1 MASRNRL
8 VRLSPALLLAVT
20 QIIIIQ
26 LGTTVPVV
34 EAQNTNFNFPFFGAQ
49 DQDSFLMVDDVQYF
63 AENSS
68 FLLNERAAALSIESC
83 ARLLY
88 SDPVRMKDSSSG
100 AVASF
105 QTAFTFQITSQ
116 NTMHGDGMSFTFVSN
131 SSFTGQTGG
140 GDLCLVQS
148 ANNGQAS
155 NQVFAVEFD
164 TYYNREYNDSSD
176 SHIGV
181 DINSVNSSWSYN
193 LCTGNAWNCSY
204 LTNGGYF
211 TAWIDY
217 DNASQSL
224 QVFFAN
230 GSLYNNTPKPRQ
242 AIITAAVPLTGLVG
256 DYMYVGFTSST
267 GRSFEVHQIQSWTF
281 TSTGIPTGANR
292 SRKVGII
299 VGVSVGVVAALLALA
314 CFIIPRCWS
323 LRSRK
328 KKDKFS
334 LVDQN
339 LVPRMFTYRELTK
352 ATKSFSKSELLGSG
366 AFGSVY
372 KGTLPSGALVAVK
385 RMRHESTHGEES
397 FLAEAASL
405 SQIRHRNLVQ
415 LRGWCHE
422 EEQLFLVYDYMCNG
436 SLDEWLYHFSKRRGK
451 VKGAS
456 LNRDVEALPLG
467 LRYSVLSGVA
477 AALSY
482 LHEECMQ
489 CVLHRDIKSSN
500 VLLDGDL
507 NAYLGDFG
515 LARLID
521 HQKMEKT
528 TMMAG
533 TLGYMAPEMPHT
545 GKATRESDVYSF
557 GVLVLEVMCGMRPLD
572 VTAIERGDGILVD
585 MVWRAHEAGNV
596 LQVADSR
603 LGATFPRSHSALGL
617 EFESEGAESVPMH
630 GPDDAMEETKLI
642 TNLLHLGLLCC
653 NPNPEDRPSTR
664 LVSQLLQSS
673 ENLEMSMPSLPA
685 CKPRA
690 DYSTPGFSQFV
701 KAALSSSEA
710 LSSSHSI
717 RVREAQLSEST
728 VGLPSGVS
736 NGEAGNNLQ
745 SSFVASSAI
754 FSGR

>member
-1 MASRNRL
+1 VL
-8 VRLSPALLLAVT
+8 
-20 QIIIIQ
+20 
-26 LGTTVPVV
+26 
-34 EAQNTNFNFPFFGAQ
+34 
-49 DQDSFLMVDDVQYF
+49 
-63 AENSS
+63 
-68 FLLNERAAALSIESC
+68 
-83 ARLLY
+83 
-88 SDPVRMKDSSSG
+88 MKDSTTG

-105 QTAFTFQITSQ
+105 QTSFTFQITGQ
-116 NTMHGDGMSFTFVSN
+116 NYFVDQYGFLHGDGMAFTFVSN
-131 SSFTGQTGG
+131 SSFTGQDGG
-140 GDLCLVQS
+140 GSLCLLQA
-148 ANNGQAS
+148 ANNGQAY
-155 NQVFAVEFD
+155 NQLFAVEFD
-164 TYYNREYNDSSD
+164 TYYNPEYNDSSD

-193 LCTGNAWNCSY
+193 FCTGNTHNCSY
-204 LTNGGYF
+204 LANGGYF

-230 GSLYNNTPKPRQ
+230 GSLYNHIPKPQ
-242 AIITAAVPLTGLVG
+242 KPVITAAVSLTDLV
-256 DYMYVGFTSST
+256 DEYMYVGFTSST
-267 GRSFEVHQIQSWTF
+267 GMFDEVHQIQSWTF
-281 TSTGIPTGANR
+281 TSTGMPTSLLRPTSLVRPTSANE
-292 SRKVGII
+292 SRKVGIT
-299 VGVSVGVVAALLALA
+299 VGVSVGVVAALLALGF
-314 CFIIPRCWS
+314 FISQRCWS

-328 KKDKFS
+328 KEDKFS
-334 LVDQN
+334 LVDRN
-339 LVPRMFTYRELTK
+339 LVPRMFTYKELTK

-366 AFGSVY
+366 TFGSVY

-603 LGATFPRSHSALGL
+603 LGATFSRSLSALGL
-617 EFESEGAESVPMH
+617 EFELEGAESVPMH
-630 GPDDAMEETKLI
+630 GTDDAIEERKMI

-653 NPNPEDRPSTR
+653 NPNPEERPSTR
-664 LVSQLLQSS
+664 LVAQLLQSS

-690 DYSTPGFSQFV
+690 DYSTPGFSQLAG
-701 KAALSSSEA
+701 AALSSSEA
-710 LSSSHSI
+710 LSSSYSI
-717 RVREAQLSEST
+717 RVREAHVQELSGSA
-728 VGLPSGVS
+728 VGLSSGVS
-736 NGEAGNNLQ
+736 NGEAENNVQ

>member
-1 MASRNRL
+1 
-8 VRLSPALLLAVT
+8 
-20 QIIIIQ
+20 
-26 LGTTVPVV
+26 
-34 EAQNTNFNFPFFGAQ
+34 
-49 DQDSFLMVDDVQYF
+49 
-63 AENSS
+63 
-68 FLLNERAAALSIESC
+68 
-83 ARLLY
+83 
-88 SDPVRMKDSSSG
+88 MKDSSSG
-100 AVASF
+100 AMASF

-116 NTMHGDGMSFTFVSN
+116 NYMHGDGMSFTFVSN
-131 SSFTGQTGG
+131 ISFTGQDGG
-140 GDLCLVQS
+140 GDLCLLKA
-148 ANNGQAS
+148 ANNGLVS

-164 TYYNREYNDSSD
+164 TYYNPEFNDSSD

-181 DINSVNSSWSYN
+181 DINSVISSWSYN

-204 LTNGGYF
+204 LANGGYF

-230 GSLYNNTPKPRQ
+230 GSLYNHIPKPQ
-242 AIITAAVPLTGLVG
+242 KPVITAAVSLTDLV
-256 DYMYVGFTSST
+256 DEYMYVGFTSST
-267 GRSFEVHQIQSWTF
+267 GMYFEVHQIQSWTF
-281 TSTGIPTGANR
+281 TSTGMPTGANR

-314 CFIIPRCWS
+314 CFIIPRT
-323 LRSRK
+323 RRFGSRK
-328 KKDKFS
+328 KEDRFN

-596 LQVADSR
+596 LEVADSR
-603 LGATFPRSHSALGL
+603 LGATFSRSLSALGL
-617 EFESEGAESVPMH
+617 EFELEGAESVSMH
-630 GPDDAMEETKLI
+630 GTDDAIEERKMI

-653 NPNPEDRPSTR
+653 NPNPEERPSTR
-664 LVSQLLQSS
+664 LVAQLLQSS

-690 DYSTPGFSQFV
+690 DYSTPGFSQLAG
-701 KAALSSSEA
+701 AALSSSEA
-710 LSSSHSI
+710 LSSSYSI
-717 RVREAQLSEST
+717 RVREAHVQELSGSA
-728 VGLPSGVS
+728 VGLSSGVS
-736 NGEAGNNLQ
+736 NGEAENNVQ